1 MKHEIIVLMNFTGSK
16 NINQSLYFLLR
27 KIDKIKIK
35 GEIQHSGHDKPIKWA
50 QEDSLNPV
58 ILNRIK

>member
-1 MKHEIIVLMNFTGSK
+1 MNFTDSK
-16 NINQSLYFLLR
+16 NIKQSLYFLLR

-35 GEIQHSGHDKPIKWA
+35 GEIEHSGHDKPIKWA
-50 QEDSLNPV
+50 KEDNLNTV

>member
-1 MKHEIIVLMNFTGSK
+1 VLMNFTDSK
-16 NINQSLYFLLR
+16 NIKQSLYFLLR

-35 GEIQHSGHDKPIKWA
+35 GEIEHSGHDKPIKWA
-50 QEDSLNPV
+50 KEDNLNTV